1 MQHLATTTL
10 LLITASTQAAGII
23 GQGTWETTL
32 LARDVNS
39 DSIIDAYYDTTLDI
53 TWLADAGY
61 AQTSGYDDD
70 NRMTW
75 DEAQI
80 WIGTLNASTYL
91 GVTDWRLPQVFDS
104 GLAGCDFSV
113 GGTDCGWNVD
123 TRTGEM
129 ASLFYDTLDN
139 RSFFDTDGNLLQD
152 NSSPRNTGPFLNM
165 PSFYTWADTESAT
178 NAGEAWYFHLGA
190 GTQNDAD
197 MTLERATWAVRSG
210 DIAASVI
217 PIPATFWLF
226 ASALAGLG
234 WLRGRRN
241 RSGLG

>member
-1 MQHLATTTL
+1 MKHLITTWL
-10 LLITASTQAAGII
+10 LLITASVQAAGIS

-39 DSIIDAYYDTTLDI
+39 DSIIDAYYDTILDI

-91 GVTDWRLPQVFDS
+91 GVTNWRLPQVFDS
-104 GLAGCDFSV
+104 GPAGCDFSY
-113 GGTDCGWNVD
+113 GGTDCGWNAD
-123 TRTGEM
+123 TSTGEM
-129 ASLFYDTLDN
+129 ASMFYDTLGN
-139 RSFFDTDGNLLQD
+139 LSFFDTDGNFLQD
-152 NSSPRNTGPFLNM
+152 GNGLWNTGPFSNL
-165 PSFYTWADTESAT
+165 PFFYTWADTESAT

-190 GTQNDAD
+190 GTQNDTD
-197 MTLERATWAVRSG
+197 MTLERATWAVLSG
-210 DIAASVI
+210 DIGASVI
-217 PIPATFWLF
+217 PIPSAIWLF
-226 ASALAGLG
+226 TSALAGLG
-234 WLRGRRN
+234 WLN
-241 RSGLG
+241 RKQFV